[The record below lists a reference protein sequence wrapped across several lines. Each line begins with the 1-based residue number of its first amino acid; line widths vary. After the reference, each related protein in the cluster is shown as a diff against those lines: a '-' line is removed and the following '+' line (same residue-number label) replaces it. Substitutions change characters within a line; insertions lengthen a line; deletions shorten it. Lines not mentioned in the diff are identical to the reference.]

1 MNISFTW
8 LAEPA
13 HAAIGVSLL
22 LAFISVTAIVL
33 LYLRRR
39 SAEHETVQNKKADRS
54 LSQELMMR
62 LEEGHYQQAIN
73 SKDIEP
79 QQVERV
85 FSHLLQLV
93 RGPERDLL
101 LVIADAM
108 GVPDHA
114 MAQLRHRSAARRVD
128 ALRMLE
134 QLPVPRVVRLV
145 TDCMATDRNTMVRT
159 EAAAILTRIGA
170 VPSPSAIIDAL
181 NLRTVNPSP
190 LHAAMFRAGSV
201 QHSSEMAALAKQ
213 LPTGALRSMVAEALG
228 WSEDFAMLSI
238 LADFAQSNDSELRI
252 AGLKAARQL
261 GHPSAR
267 TWILPML
274 LDPVDAVRVQ
284 AARTCG
290 QLGLVDAIPL
300 LSRLVENSSW
310 WVRTRSAEA
319 LAVLRPAQ
327 PAPFAVTGLQQ

>member
-1 MNISFTW
+1 MNNSFTW
-8 LAEPA
+8 LTEPA

-22 LAFISVTAIVL
+22 FASISVAAIVL

-54 LSQELMMR
+54 LSQELMTR
-62 LEEGHYQQAIN
+62 LEERHYQQAIN
-73 SKDIEP
+73 SKDLEP

-85 FSHLLQLV
+85 FSQLLQLV
-93 RGPERDLL
+93 RGPERDRL

-114 MAQLRHRSAARRVD
+114 MAQLRHRSEARRVD

-134 QLPVPRVVRLV
+134 QFPVPRVIRLIAE
-145 TDCMATDRNTMVRT
+145 CMATDRNTMVRT
-159 EAAAILTRIGA
+159 EAAAILTRIAA
-170 VPSPSAIIDAL
+170 VPPPSAIIDAL
-181 NLRTVNPSP
+181 NLTTTNPSP

-201 QHSSEMAALAKQ
+201 QHCSEMAALAQ
-213 LPTGALRSMVAEALG
+213 ELPTGALRSMVAEALG
-228 WSEDFAMLSI
+228 WSEDFSMLSI
-238 LADFAQSNDSELRI
+238 LADFARSDDFELRI

-261 GHPSAR
+261 GHPGAE
-267 TWILPML
+267 TWVLPML

-290 QLGLVDAIPL
+290 ELGLVDAIPL

-310 WVRTRSAEA
+310 WVRTRAAEA
-319 LAVLRPAQ
+319 LAVLRVAQ
-327 PAPFAVTGLQQ
+327 PAPFAVTGLRK

>member
-1 MNISFTW
+1 MNIPFIW

-13 HAAIGVSLL
+13 HAAIGISLL
-22 LAFISVTAIVL
+22 FALISLLTILL

-39 SAEHETVQNKKADRS
+39 SAEDEIVQDKKADSR
-54 LSQELMMR
+54 LSKELMVR
-62 LEEGHYQQAIN
+62 LEMGHYQQAIN
-73 SKDIEP
+73 SKELEP

-108 GVPDHA
+108 AVPDFA
-114 MAQLRHRSAARRVD
+114 IAKLRHRSGARRID

-134 QLPVPRVVRLV
+134 QFPVPRVVQLISA
-145 TDCMATDRNTMVRT
+145 CMATDRSTMVRT

-170 VPSPSAIIDAL
+170 VPSPAAIIDAL
-181 NLRTVNPSP
+181 NLQTTNPSP

-201 QHSSEMAALAKQ
+201 QHSAEMATLVQ
-213 LPTGALRSMVAEALG
+213 ELPTGALRSMVAEALG
-228 WSEDFAMLSI
+228 WSEDFSMLSI
-238 LADFAQSNDSELRI
+238 LADLVQSDDFELRI

-261 GHPSAR
+261 GHPGAR
-267 TWILPML
+267 TWVVPML

-284 AARTCG
+284 AVRACG
-290 QLGLVDAIPL
+290 QLGLVEAIPL

-310 WVRTRSAEA
+310 WVRTRAAES
-319 LAVLRPAQ
+319 LAILRAGQ
-327 PAPFAVTGLQQ
+327 PAPFAVTGLRK